1 MWSRPFLMSAT
12 VTVDTVTEGGTVSR
26 AYGWTDKNDATVED
40 EATVIRMMAT
50 TLLEGGSLRGLVEH
64 LKSEG
69 ISTVSGKTWQPITIK
84 RALTNPRMIGKK
96 KVGDNL
102 VDAGIPAI
110 LQTRTYNRLCKLLLD
125 PERAKFTGGRTQ
137 IALLGGGIARCGG
150 CGRALYSSASAGR
163 AAVYTCSTRSGE
175 CPATVSVQAELLD
188 ADVTE
193 RVLARLSSPKFRAA
207 LTKSINELGSRDAV
221 VARIEDLRSR
231 YTALGEDFA
240 DGLIERETLRAGTD
254 KVRTNIAATELK
266 MKQQEVLAELPEP
279 DPSAIVEWWEQAGPR
294 QHRDVVSILLDHVT
308 VKPTDR
314 RGPGGLDDE
323 RIVYVW
329 KK

>member
-1 MWSRPFLMSAT
+1 M
-12 VTVDTVTEGGTVSR
+12 SR
-26 AYGWTDKNDATVED
+26 AYGWTDKGDAVVED

-50 TLLEGGSLRGLVEH
+50 WLLEGGSLRGLTEH

-69 ISTVSGKTWQPITIK
+69 IATAGDKTWQTVTIK

-96 KVGDNL
+96 KSGDKL
-102 VDAGIPAI
+102 VDAEIPPI

-137 IALLGGGIARCGG
+137 VALLGGGIARCGG
-150 CGRALYSSASAGR
+150 CGRALYSSASTGR

-193 RVLARLSSPKFRAA
+193 RVLARLSSPKLRAA
-207 LTKSINELGSRDAV
+207 LTKSINQLGSRDEAE
-221 VARIEDLRSR
+221 ARIEDLQAR

-240 DGLIERETLRAGTD
+240 DGLIERETMRAGTD
-254 KVRTNIAATELK
+254 KVRANIAAIELK
-266 MKQQEVLAELPEP
+266 MKQQEVLDDLPEP
-279 DPSAIVEWWEQAGPR
+279 TPSAIVEWWEQAGPR
-294 QHRDVVSILLDHVT
+294 QRHDVVSILLDHVT

-323 RIVYVW
+323 RIEYVW

>member
-1 MWSRPFLMSAT
+1 M
-12 VTVDTVTEGGTVSR
+12 SR
-26 AYGWTDKNDATVED
+26 AYGWNDKGNATIED
-40 EATVIRMMAT
+40 EAPVIRMMAT

-64 LKSEG
+64 LKAEG
-69 ISTVSGKTWQPITIK
+69 IATVSGKTWQPVTIK

-96 KVGDNL
+96 KVGDKL
-102 VDAGIPAI
+102 VELADVPPI

-137 IALLGGGIARCGG
+137 VALLGGGIARCGG
-150 CGRALYSSASAGR
+150 CGRALYSSASTGR

-193 RVLARLSSPKFRAA
+193 RVLARLSSPKLRAA
-207 LTKSINELGSRDAV
+207 LTKSINELGSRDAAE
-221 VARIEDLRSR
+221 ARIEDLQSR

-240 DGLIERETLRAGTD
+240 DGLIERETMRAGTD
-254 KVRTNIAATELK
+254 KVRANIAATELK
-266 MKQQEVLAELPEP
+266 MKQQEVLAYLPEP
-279 DPSAIVEWWEQAGPR
+279 DPSAIVEWREQAGLR
-294 QHRDVVSILLDHVT
+294 QYRDVVSILLDHVT